1 MFEVE
6 VEVEA
11 RLQQY
16 SQPVSK
22 GFPWRQVWDHWL
34 TQVNTGQLNFGMAS
48 VKVGTETGIKY
59 SFSTVLVSL
68 NRTIS
73 TFWLQAIQ

>member
-1 MFEVE
+1 VFEVE
-6 VEVEA
+6 VEA
-11 RLQQY
+11 CLQQY

-48 VKVGTETGIKY
+48 VKVLK
-59 SFSTVLVSL
+59 LALNAVSAL
-68 NRTIS
+68 
-73 TFWLQAIQ
+73 FWFH